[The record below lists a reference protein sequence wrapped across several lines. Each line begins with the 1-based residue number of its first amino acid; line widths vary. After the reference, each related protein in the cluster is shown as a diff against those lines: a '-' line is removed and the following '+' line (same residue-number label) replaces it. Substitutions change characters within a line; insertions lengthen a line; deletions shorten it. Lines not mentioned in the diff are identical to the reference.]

1 MRHPPAAVVDFVVAG
16 GGSVV
21 VVVDF
26 VVLVDVVVAD
36 IVIVDKHTRQ
46 FFSHSVFRK
55 SIHPFLEQKKTFY
68 FNRNKKI
75 AAQVELRG
83 RSKKFE

>member
-26 VVLVDVVVAD
+26 VVLVDAVVAD

-46 FFSHSVFRK
+46 FFSHSVFQK
-55 SIHPFLEQKKTFY
+55 SIHPFLEQKKLFISIET
-68 FNRNKKI
+68 RKL
-75 AAQVELRG
+75 QLR
-83 RSKKFE
+83 

>member
-16 GGSVV
+16 GVSVV

-36 IVIVDKHTRQ
+36 IGIVDKHTRQ
-46 FFSHSVFRK
+46 FFSHSLFRK
-55 SIHPFLEQKKTFY
+55 SIHPFLEQK
-68 FNRNKKI
+68 
-75 AAQVELRG
+75 
-83 RSKKFE
+83 

>member
-36 IVIVDKHTRQ
+36 IGIVDKNTRQ
-46 FFSHSVFRK
+46 FFSHSLFRK
-55 SIHPFLEQKKTFY
+55 SIHPFLEQKKNFL
-68 FNRNKKI
+68 FQSKQENCSS
-75 AAQVELRG
+75 G
-83 RSKKFE
+83 RTERSL